1 MTNTYQ
7 ANEVAAF
14 MRSREAYGDLSNMT
28 GGMPIRVNGIRFQ
41 SSEGLYQALK
51 FPNHPELQQRIG
63 DAPGGMAAKRVAY
76 LEDNPAITEG
86 WEHLRYDAMRLA
98 LAEKLRQNPQRF
110 AAALEQTGCRPIV
123 EKSYRDQYWGA
134 RPEGSRLVG
143 ANTLGQLLELLRLC
157 LRQHDGEAAQ
167 AAQSILLMTD
177 TRRLFVNGRPAASK
191 AMAA

>member
-7 ANEVAAF
+7 ANDVAAF

-28 GGMPIRVNGIRFQ
+28 GGMPICINGIRFQ

-51 FPNHPELQQRIG
+51 FPNHPELQLRIG
-63 DAPGGMAAKRVAY
+63 AAPGGMAAKRVAY
-76 LEDNPAITEG
+76 HKDNPAITEG

-143 ANTLGQLLELLRLC
+143 ANTLGQLLDLLRLC
-157 LRQHDGEAAQ
+157 LRQHDGNAAQ

-177 TRRLFVNGRPAASK
+177 TRRLFVNGQPAANK